1 MLEAHNGRLGRAN
14 QPLNCRPDNRVIGYN
29 QASDSAEKATK
40 QRRRTKPT
48 DEPHSIPD
56 TAPSKDND
64 DDGVDMTPLGR
75 RRTRCAA
82 GPIDQTGEVT
92 NDGVID
98 GAEDFV
104 GYIATQE
111 GSVIDGQAESFE
123 DVA

>member
-1 MLEAHNGRLGRAN
+1 MRERVRIIQHRLQSSQR
-14 QPLNCRPDNRVIGYN
+14 
-29 QASDSAEKATK
+29 
-40 QRRRTKPT
+40 QRREGHQATTKNQPT
-48 DEPHSIPD
+48 DEPRSIPD

-75 RRTRCAA
+75 RRTRRAA